1 LYTIVIV
8 TAPAIG
14 PVLGGWITDNYSW
27 RWIFFINIPIGFL
40 SFYLSSRLVKD
51 PAAFEAER
59 ASVRTNGKLHVDGIG
74 ITLIA
79 LASAALEVALDRGQ
93 IDDWFGSAFICW
105 MLDIGEIGWIAPI
118 GGKIQRREPVIDSRL
133 LGSRNFAIAS

>member
-1 LYTIVIV
+1 MLASRLLQGLAGGGRARLAEAILGDPSPPAKRGSAFALYTIVIV

-51 PAAFEAER
+51 PPAFEAER

-74 ITLIA
+74 ITL
-79 LASAALEVALDRGQ
+79 
-93 IDDWFGSAFICW
+93 
-105 MLDIGEIGWIAPI
+105 
-118 GGKIQRREPVIDSRL
+118 
-133 LGSRNFAIAS
+133 